1 MADCDQGQN
10 GIILPPMQELT
21 PAHLQFDETGTPYAP
36 AFADCYCSQQ
46 DGLAETRHVFLQG
59 NQLPQRWQ
67 RREQFTIAETGFGTG
82 LNFLATWQAWQSD
95 PQRCT
100 RLHFISIEKHPIQR
114 ETLRTLLANWPELQA
129 CATELLAKYP
139 PLLSGF
145 HRLSLAQGRITLTL
159 CFMDVQAALAE
170 LVARVDAW
178 YLDGFAPAR
187 NPAMWAL
194 PVMQAIARLS
204 HPATTLATY
213 TAASEVRHT
222 LQAAGFSVE
231 KHHGFGKKR
240 EMLTARS
247 CSSPLKKEGLGEDF
261 PSLPSWFALPEPS
274 PTHHATIIG
283 GGIAGCQI
291 AHALAQ
297 RGWQVTLLERHAR
310 LATEASG
317 NRAGVLTPKMTA
329 EPGWGETFYRQAF
342 LYALQQVRQLE
353 AAGQTIDWA
362 QCGALQLAHEPR
374 EAARQQAIHERGLA
388 EDFIQI
394 LGQQAA
400 SEVAGIPLPA
410 GASYF
415 PQAGWL
421 NPASLCAALVAH
433 ERIEVRTLTE
443 ATRLPAEGISIIA
456 SGREADRF
464 AQSAFL
470 PFMPVMGQTSL
481 ASASAD
487 TARLKTTLGHEGY
500 LTPAIAGRHLF
511 GATFVRKVHDAV
523 LDETA
528 DATNFQ
534 QLAHYLP
541 AFARSLS
548 AVESSHAA
556 IRMTTPDRYPVVGAL
571 PDTDFFRQA
580 YADLRHGRANQGFPA
595 AQYQPGVFMLAG
607 FGSRGLA
614 TSGLCAELL
623 AALMS
628 GEPLPVQATL
638 YQNLHP
644 ARFLIRQ
651 LRRG

>member
-1 MADCDQGQN
+1 
-10 GIILPPMQELT
+10 MQELI
-21 PAHLQFDETGTPYAP
+21 PAHIQFDDTGTPYAP
-36 AFADCYCSQQ
+36 AFADCYCSRQ

-67 RREQFTIAETGFGTG
+67 GREQFTIAETGFGTG

-95 PQRCT
+95 PQRCA

-114 ETLRTLLANWPELQA
+114 ETLRTLLVSWPELHVF
-129 CATELLAKYP
+129 ATELLANYP

-145 HRLSLAQGRITLTL
+145 HRLRLAQGRITLTL
-159 CFMDVQAALAE
+159 CFMEVQAALAE

-231 KHHGFGKKR
+231 KCKGFGKKR
-240 EMLTARS
+240 EMLSAS
-247 CSSPLKKEGLGEDF
+247 LMEGAGGHDIR
-261 PSLPSWFALPEPS
+261 SLPSWFALPEPS
-274 PTHHATIIG
+274 PTRHASVIG

-317 NRAGVLTPKMTA
+317 NRAGVLAPKMTA

-342 LYALQQVRQLE
+342 LYALQQIRQLE
-353 AAGQTIDWA
+353 AAGQPIDWA

-374 EAARQQAIHERGLA
+374 EAARQQAIHARGLP

-394 LGQQAA
+394 LDQQAA

-421 NPASLCAALVAH
+421 NPASLCTALVAH
-433 ERIEVRTLTE
+433 ERIEVRTLTD

-464 AQSAFL
+464 PASAFL

-487 TARLKTTLGHEGY
+487 SARLKTTLGHEGY

-511 GATFVRKVHDAV
+511 GATFVRKVRDAV
-523 LDETA
+523 LDATA

-534 QLAHYLP
+534 QLVHYLP

-548 AVESSHAA
+548 AVEGSHAA

-571 PDTDFFRQA
+571 PDTDVFRQA
-580 YADLRHGRANQGFPA
+580 YADLRHGRAHQAFPP
-595 AQYQPGVFMLAG
+595 AQYQPGVFILAG

-614 TSGLCAELL
+614 TSGWCAELL

-628 GEPLPVQATL
+628 GEPLPGQATL